1 MIMAKR
7 GDLVKVEE
15 KQETPFTLFEKYDR
29 RLGRTLKFDVNALA
43 DFEQE
48 TGMGFAQLMK
58 QKAIFGTARAMLW
71 AGLKHQDRA
80 LTIERVGDLI
90 GAYLKDKDIPKDNRD
105 INTLL
110 EVAFSAA
117 IDQGALGLERT
128 DDPEAGQR
136 AQEEQYQSTSG
147 EVIDMN
153 PN

>member
-1 MIMAKR
+1 MAKR
-7 GDLVKVEE
+7 HELVKIEE
-15 KQETPFTLFEKYDR
+15 VQETPFTLFEKYDR
-29 RLGRTLKFDVNALA
+29 RMGRTLRFDVNALA

-90 GAYLKDKDIPKDNRD
+90 GAYLKDKEIARENRD

-128 DDPEAGQR
+128 EDVEAEQKQ
-136 AQEEQYQSTSG
+136 QEEQYQSASG
-147 EVIDMN
+147 EVIDLN